1 MKNFKLNTF
10 NLQLCADKGVD
21 EQTTEI
27 PAEYAEAFE
36 GVEPRIALETLKEAG
51 LLDKPETTKEDPVK
65 EEPEMQEPAETKPD
79 ESKPG
84 EQEAAKQPGQDES
97 AKPEEDKAGGD
108 LRVAL
113 KIERD
118 KRKQLQD
125 EINRLRA
132 TAPQQPI
139 TQAPA
144 PVQAQQP
151 SLQQQPENIQQRA
164 DYEDMLQA
172 EAINRFK
179 QKYGKEPDFYDPEGN
194 DLVKFNILVRQ
205 VDKDV
210 ESYQNRA
217 RQERVQVEN
226 TAKQYADY
234 VKDQMADD
242 LVEVKRQK
250 AVDQLK
256 QMDPAVA
263 QMIVNAVNRLDADQG
278 TPQDLYIAKNFWEQ
292 VNPNP
297 AAPTTTQ
304 TTVTPVS
311 SQPNTI
317 EKVKQMEAHPR
328 TNQVSGSNTQGGYT
342 LTELERML
350 QEKEWNE
357 IPKDIQNLLLGLK

>member
-51 LLDKPETTKEDPVK
+51 LLDKPETIKEDQGK
-65 EEPEMQEPAETKPD
+65 EEPEKQEPAETKPD
-79 ESKPG
+79 ASKPG

-97 AKPEEDKAGGD
+97 AKPEEEKAGGD

-132 TAPQQPI
+132 TAPQQ
-139 TQAPA
+139 PA

-194 DLVKFNILVRQ
+194 DLVKFNVLVRQ
-205 VDKDV
+205 VDRDV
-210 ESYQNRA
+210 EAYQNRA
-217 RQERVQVEN
+217 RQERVQVET

-263 QMIVNAVNRLDADQG
+263 QMIVNAVNRLDAGQG
-278 TPQDLYIAKNFWEQ
+278 TPQDLYIAQNFWEQ
-292 VNPNP
+292 VNPKP
-297 AAPTTTQ
+297 VAAPVTTPP
-304 TTVTPVS
+304 TVTPVA
-311 SQPNTI
+311 SQPNII